1 MRLVFRVFSLLLMV
15 GGLLAAQLAPAA
27 AQNMDVSFSDVKLRE
42 LGYPEITITVGE
54 DGVDAPSELAA
65 GYYLITLQPT
75 KEYST
80 YLDIMQPPAGLS
92 TDEATRLALDAAAND
107 LAQSGWGYLGGTNTF
122 EVGVPVSFAIYLA
135 PGEYAWAASYYQ
147 LSGEGDEIMKLVPLT
162 VTGGAT
168 PEATT
173 AEATPAAGGPKADVR
188 LEMTDDLVYMVSP
201 DPLPTGPQIW
211 EVANTGTKQSHH
223 LVMQRIPEGTTAEQ
237 ILAEFG
243 GMMAGTPPAQDSI
256 AMQAVYVG
264 YAALQSGGYTT
275 YQEFDLDPGTY
286 AVICFI
292 IDPETGMPHVMN
304 GMVTVFTVE

>member
-1 MRLVFRVFSLLLMV
+1 MFRVFSLILMV

-42 LGYPEITITVGE
+42 LGYPEVTITVGE

-92 TDEATRLALDAAAND
+92 TDEATKLALDAAAND
-107 LAQSGWGYLGGTNTF
+107 LAQPGWGYLGGTNTF
-122 EVGVPVSFAIYLA
+122 EVGVPVSFAIHLA
-135 PGEYAWAASYYQ
+135 PGEYVWAASYYQ

-162 VTGGAT
+162 VTGEAT
-168 PEATT
+168 PEAGTPAT
-173 AEATPAAGGPKADVR
+173 AEATPAGGPVADVR

-201 DPLPTGPQIW
+201 DPLSTGPQIW
-211 EVANTGTKQSHH
+211 NVTNTGTEQSHH
-223 LVMQRIPEGTTAEQ
+223 LVMQRVPEGTTAEQ

-256 AMQAVYVG
+256 AANSTYVG
-264 YAALQSGGYTT
+264 YAALQSGGFST

-292 IDPETGMPHVMN
+292 IDPATGMPHVMD